1 MAPHRTY
8 FPMNKTTFD
17 SLPLSAEI
25 KQAVSDMGF
34 EQASPIQAA
43 AIPVIAKGSD
53 VIGQA
58 MTGSG
63 KTVAFSAP
71 IIDKIDI
78 SKRHP
83 QVLIM
88 CPTRELAIQV
98 AVECGKLLKH
108 KPEIRELAV
117 YGGQPIDRQT
127 MALRKGVHLIIGTPG
142 RILDH
147 MERRT
152 LDFSNIKCV
161 VLDEADEMLAMGFRE
176 DIEKILDST
185 PTSRQTILF
194 SATMAKSIVTLAQ
207 RYQKNPE
214 HVKITQ
220 ESVTTPQI
228 EQFYVETG
236 PRDRFDTL
244 TAILDKYSP
253 KLAVIFCNTKQ
264 RVDDVAENLH
274 ALGYSTAGIHGD
286 MRQPKRDS
294 VMKQFRAGIVEIL
307 VATDVAARGIDVE
320 GIEIVINY
328 DLPQDPEYYVHRI
341 GRAGRAGRLGK
352 SFSILGA
359 RDFYILREIERY
371 SKSRMIKH
379 ETPTMQEME
388 ELRIEKMLK
397 KITPLLTEHA
407 SAEYANLVSRL
418 QGDTYTAT
426 DIAAAL
432 LKNMLKRS
440 KPAARKNVEGAA
452 PTGRP
457 QGRGGFGGSRGG
469 SRGGSSRTNSNG
481 FGRRS

>member
-1 MAPHRTY
+1 
-8 FPMNKTTFD
+8 MNKTTFE

-25 KQAVSDMGF
+25 KHALSDMGF

-43 AIPVIAKGSD
+43 AIPIIEKGSD

-63 KTVAFSAP
+63 KTVAFAAP
-71 IIDKIDI
+71 AIDKIDA

-83 QVLIM
+83 QVLIL

-108 KPEIRELAV
+108 KPDIRELAV
-117 YGGQPIDRQT
+117 YGGQPIDRQS
-127 MALRKGVHLIIGTPG
+127 MALRKGVHLVIGTPG
-142 RILDH
+142 RIMDH

-152 LDFSNIKCV
+152 LDFSNLKCV
-161 VLDEADEMLAMGFRE
+161 ILDEADEMLDMGFRE
-176 DIEKILDST
+176 DIERILDTT

-194 SATMAKSIVTLAQ
+194 SATMAKSIVSLAQ

-214 HVKITQ
+214 HVKISH
-220 ESVTTPQI
+220 ESVTAPLI

-264 RVDDVAENLH
+264 RVDDVTENLR
-274 ALGYSTAGIHGD
+274 ALGYNTAGIHGD

-320 GIEIVINY
+320 GVEIVVNY

-341 GRAGRAGRLGK
+341 GRAGRAGREGK
-352 SFSILGA
+352 SFSILGQ

-371 SKSRMIKH
+371 SKTRMIKH
-379 ETPTMQEME
+379 ETPSIEEME

-407 SAEYANLVSRL
+407 SAEYSNLVSRL
-418 QGDTYTAT
+418 QGDQYTAT

-432 LKNMLKRS
+432 LKNMLKRQ
-440 KPAARKNVEGAA
+440 KPARRSVEGTAS
-452 PTGRP
+452 TGQRP
-457 QGRGGFGGSRGG
+457 QRRSGGFGGG
-469 SRGGSSRTNSNG
+469 SRGGSSRGGNG
-481 FGRRS
+481 FGRRGR